1 MRHQS
6 CERCAFKVLEQEW
19 DGYSVSMAL
28 AILRM
33 SPRAAVRLQP
43 KDLMLTYIRDS
54 VKDTAHHVDHVDAR
68 RPCIVVPF
76 GKGFMVIDGNHRAA
90 KQLRRGAAVR
100 AYALTKEEAERTRN
114 ATF

>member
-1 MRHQS
+1 MKHQS

-33 SPRAAVRLQP
+33 APRAAVRLQT
-43 KDLMLTYIRDS
+43 KDLMLTWIKDS
-54 VKDTAHHVDHVDAR
+54 TADTMAHVDHVDCR
-68 RPCIVVPF
+68 RPCIVVPH
-76 GKGFMVIDGNHRAA
+76 GSGFMVIDGNHRAA

-100 AYALTKEEAERTRN
+100 AYVLTKTEAKRVKEL
-114 ATF
+114 

>member
-28 AILRM
+28 AILRV
-33 SPRAAVRLQP
+33 SPRPFVLLQP
-43 KDLMLTYIRDS
+43 KDLVLSYIRNS
-54 VKDTAHHVDHVDAR
+54 VAGTTDHVPHVDAR

-76 GKGFMVIDGNHRAA
+76 GSGFKVIDGNHRAA

-100 AYALTKEEAERTRN
+100 AYVLTKQEAERTRE
-114 ATF
+114 AL